1 MTAYQTYIVRC
12 ADGTLYTGIARDVTK
27 RLGVHNAGDGAKYT
41 RARRPVV
48 LVWQSDVTDERT
60 ARRMEWY
67 IKRLSRREKDAL
79 IDGDARV
86 RAKIDA
92 WLAARP

>member
-1 MTAYQTYIVRC
+1 MTEYQTYIVRC
-12 ADGTLYTGIARDVTK
+12 ADDTLYTGIARDVTK
-27 RLGVHNAGDGAKYT
+27 RLAVHNAGDGAKYT

-48 LVWQSDVTDERT
+48 LVWQGDVTDERT
-60 ARRMEWY
+60 ARRTEWY

>member
-1 MTAYQTYIVRC
+1 MTEYQTYIVRC
-12 ADGTLYTGIARDVTK
+12 ADGTLYTGSARDVTK
-27 RLGVHNAGDGAKYT
+27 RLAVHNAGDGAKYT

-60 ARRMEWY
+60 ARRTEWY

-79 IDGDARV
+79 IDGNARV

>member
-1 MTAYQTYIVRC
+1 MTEYQTYIVRC

-27 RLGVHNAGDGAKYT
+27 RLAVHNAGDGA
-41 RARRPVV
+41 
-48 LVWQSDVTDERT
+48 
-60 ARRMEWY
+60 
-67 IKRLSRREKDAL
+67 
-79 IDGDARV
+79 IDGNARV

>member
-1 MTAYQTYIVRC
+1 MTEYQTYIVRC
-12 ADGTLYTGIARDVTK
+12 ADDTLYTGIARDVTK
-27 RLGVHNAGDGAKYT
+27 RLAVHNAGDGAKYT

-60 ARRMEWY
+60 ARSMEWY

-79 IDGDARV
+79 ISGDARV

>member
-1 MTAYQTYIVRC
+1 MTEYQTYIVRC

-27 RLGVHNAGDGAKYT
+27 RLAVHNAGDGAKYT

-60 ARRMEWY
+60 ARRTEWN
-67 IKRLSRREKDAL
+67 IKQLSRREKDAL
-79 IDGDARV
+79 IAGNARV
-86 RAKIDA
+86 RAKLDA

>member
-1 MTAYQTYIVRC
+1 MTEYQTYIVRC
-12 ADGTLYTGIARDVTK
+12 ADDTLYTGIARDVTK
-27 RLGVHNAGDGAKYT
+27 RLAVHNAGDGAKYT

-48 LVWQSDVTDERT
+48 LVWQSDATDERT
-60 ARRMEWY
+60 ARRTEWY
-67 IKRLSRREKDAL
+67 IKRLSRREKVAL

-86 RAKIDA
+86 REKLDA